1 MSDKSFFADV
11 ILPIPIPQLFTYHIP
26 QDLIDK
32 IKPGKRVVVQFGNR
46 KIYSALV
53 KNIHNNKP
61 TSYKTKDI
69 VSVLDNEAIINDT
82 QFKFWQWISEYY
94 MCSLGE
100 VYKAA
105 LPSGLKLES
114 ETKIL
119 PNINFSDF
127 SNFSDNE
134 ELIFNALANKNVL
147 TIKETNA
154 LTDRK
159 NSLPIIKS
167 LLDKKAIF
175 VEEKLKDTYKPKI
188 EKYVSIN
195 PEITN
200 EELNNVFDKLSKAQK
215 QLELLMAYIKLSN
228 FFQKD
233 ALAEVKK
240 TDLLKISN
248 AAQQTYSSLIKKNI
262 FSEHEKEISRIIKGE
277 NGTSEKNTLNTHQQK
292 ALKEIKEN
300 FKTKDVVLLQGVTS
314 SGKTE
319 IYIHLINETITAGRQ
334 VLYLLPEIALTTQII
349 NRLKKV
355 FGEKI
360 GVYHSKFNDYER
372 VEIWNNI
379 VNKDSEKKYDVILGV
394 RSSVFLPFSNLGLII
409 IDEEHEN
416 TYKQFDPAPRY
427 NARDAAIVLAKLH
440 GAKTLLGTATP
451 SIETFYNTKNN
462 KFALVELKHR
472 YKDIEMPEIIVAD
485 IHRATLK
492 KQMNSMFT
500 PTLLENIQLALDN
513 KEQIILFQNR
523 RGFSPYLQCE
533 TCGWIPHCKN
543 CDVSLTYHKHSN
555 NLVCHYCGYTTKITN
570 TCEACG
576 SSTMQTKGF
585 GTEKIEDEMSIFFPD
600 AKIARMD
607 LDTTRSKNAYQK
619 IIQNFE
625 NHNIDILIGTQ
636 MISKGLDFDN
646 VSVVGILN
654 ADNML
659 YYPDFRA
666 FERSYQLM
674 SQVSGRAGR
683 KNKRG
688 RVIIQTTNPKHKIIN
703 NVIDSDYEGM
713 FKSELIDRKQFRY
726 PPYTRIIKITLKHKN
741 IDTLN
746 KASQKFATELKR
758 IFRNRIIGPQSP
770 IINKIQLF
778 YLKTILIKIEKTKSI
793 SQTKQIISKSAD
805 QINTLDNYNSL
816 HIVIDV
822 DPYN

>member
-1 MSDKSFFADV
+1 
-11 ILPIPIPQLFTYHIP
+11 
-26 QDLIDK
+26 
-32 IKPGKRVVVQFGNR
+32 
-46 KIYSALV
+46 
-53 KNIHNNKP
+53 
-61 TSYKTKDI
+61 
-69 VSVLDNEAIINDT
+69 
-82 QFKFWQWISEYY
+82 

-127 SNFSDNE
+127 SNFSENE
-134 ELIFNALANKNVL
+134 ELIFNALESKNVL
-147 TIKETNA
+147 TIKETNL
-154 LTDRK
+154 LTERK

-188 EKYVSIN
+188 EKYVSLKS
-195 PEITN
+195 EITN
-200 EELNNVFDKLSKAQK
+200 EELNNIFDKLSKAQK

-228 FFQKD
+228 FFQPN
-233 ALAEVKK
+233 ATTEIKK
-240 TDLLKISN
+240 SDLLKIPN
-248 AAQQTYSSLIKKNI
+248 ASQQAYTSLIKKNI
-262 FSEHEKEISRIIKGE
+262 FTEHKKEISRILNTNKVI
-277 NGTSEKNTLNTHQQK
+277 SEKNILNTYQQK

-300 FKTKDVVLLQGVTS
+300 FETKDVVLLHGVTS

-319 IYIHLINETITAGRQ
+319 IYIHLINETIKAGKQ
-334 VLYLLPEIALTTQII
+334 ILYLLPEIALTTQII
-349 NRLKKV
+349 SRLKNV

-360 GVYHSKFNDYER
+360 GVYHSKFNDFER

-379 VNKDSEKKYDVILGV
+379 LDKNNENKYDIVLGV
-394 RSSVFLPFSNLGLII
+394 RSSIFLPFSNLGLII
-409 IDEEHEN
+409 VDEEHEN

-440 GAKTLLGTATP
+440 NAKTLLGTATP
-451 SIETFYNTKNN
+451 SIETFYNTKND

-472 YKDIEMPEIIVAD
+472 YKNIEMPEIIVAD

-492 KQMNSMFT
+492 KQMKSIFT
-500 PTLLENIQLALDN
+500 PTLLENIQLALDKN
-513 KEQIILFQNR
+513 KQIILFQNR
-523 RGFSPYLQCE
+523 RGFSPYLQCA
-533 TCGWIPHCKN
+533 TCGWIPRCKN

-555 NLVCHYCGYTTKITN
+555 SLVCHYCGYTTKVN
-570 TCEACG
+570 QTCEACG

-585 GTEKIEDEMSIFFPD
+585 GTEKIEEEISIFFPD
-600 AKIARMD
+600 AKVARMD
-607 LDTTRSKNAYQK
+607 LDSTRSKNAYQK

-636 MISKGLDFDN
+636 MISKGLDFDD
-646 VSVVGILN
+646 VEVVGILN
-654 ADNML
+654 ADSML

-666 FERSYQLM
+666 YERSYQLM

-688 RVIIQTTNPKHKIIN
+688 KVIIQTTKPDHKIIK
-703 NVIDSDYEGM
+703 NVIDNDYIGM
-713 FKSELIDRKQFRY
+713 FNSELIDRKQFRY
-726 PPYTRIIKITLKHKN
+726 PPFTRIIKITLKHKN
-741 IDTLN
+741 IETLN
-746 KASQKFATELKR
+746 RASQKFADELKQT
-758 IFRNRIIGPQSP
+758 FGNRIVGPQSP

-793 SQTKQIISKSAD
+793 AKTKQIISKSAIK
-805 QINTLDNYNSL
+805 INTIDNYKNL
-816 HIVIDV
+816 HIIIDV

>member
-11 ILPIPIPQLFTYHIP
+11 ILPIPIPKLFTYHIP
-26 QDLIDK
+26 QNLTDE
-32 IKPGKRVVVQFGNR
+32 IKPGKRIVVQFGQK

-53 KNIHNNKP
+53 KNIHSNKP
-61 TSYKTKDI
+61 SLYKTKDI
-69 VSVLDNEAIINDT
+69 ISVLDNEPIINNI
-82 QFKFWQWISEYY
+82 QFLFWQWISEYY

-127 SNFSDNE
+127 SNFSENE
-134 ELIFNALANKNVL
+134 ELIFNALESKNVL
-147 TIKETNA
+147 TIKETNL
-154 LTDRK
+154 LTERK

-188 EKYVSIN
+188 EKYVSLKS
-195 PEITN
+195 EITN
-200 EELNNVFDKLSKAQK
+200 EELNNIFDKLSKAQK

-228 FFQKD
+228 FFQPN
-233 ALAEVKK
+233 ATTEIKK
-240 TDLLKISN
+240 SDLLKIPN
-248 AAQQTYSSLIKKNI
+248 ASQQAYTSLIKKNI
-262 FSEHEKEISRIIKGE
+262 FTEHKKEISRILNTNKVI
-277 NGTSEKNTLNTHQQK
+277 SEKNILNTYQQK

-300 FKTKDVVLLQGVTS
+300 FETKDVVLLHGVTS

-319 IYIHLINETITAGRQ
+319 IYIHLINETIKAGKQ
-334 VLYLLPEIALTTQII
+334 ILYLLPEIALTTQII
-349 NRLKKV
+349 SRLKNV

-360 GVYHSKFNDYER
+360 GVYHSKFNDFER

-379 VNKDSEKKYDVILGV
+379 LDKNNENKYDIVLGV
-394 RSSVFLPFSNLGLII
+394 RSSIFLPFSNLGLII
-409 IDEEHEN
+409 VDEEHEN

-440 GAKTLLGTATP
+440 NAKTLLGTATP
-451 SIETFYNTKNN
+451 SIETFYNTKND

-472 YKDIEMPEIIVAD
+472 YKNIEMPEIIVAD

-492 KQMNSMFT
+492 KQMKSIFT
-500 PTLLENIQLALDN
+500 PTLLENIQLALDKN
-513 KEQIILFQNR
+513 KQIILFQNR
-523 RGFSPYLQCE
+523 RGFSPYLQCA
-533 TCGWIPHCKN
+533 TCGWIPRCKN

-555 NLVCHYCGYTTKITN
+555 SLVCHYCGYTTKVN
-570 TCEACG
+570 QTCEACG

-585 GTEKIEDEMSIFFPD
+585 GTEKIEEEISIFFPD
-600 AKIARMD
+600 AKVARMD
-607 LDTTRSKNAYQK
+607 LDSTRSKNAYQK

-636 MISKGLDFDN
+636 MISKGLDFDD
-646 VSVVGILN
+646 VEVVGILN
-654 ADNML
+654 ADSML

-666 FERSYQLM
+666 YERSYQLM

-688 RVIIQTTNPKHKIIN
+688 KVIIQTTKPDHKIIK
-703 NVIDSDYEGM
+703 NVIDNDYIGM
-713 FKSELIDRKQFRY
+713 FNSELIDRKQFRY
-726 PPYTRIIKITLKHKN
+726 PPFTRIIKITLKHKN
-741 IDTLN
+741 IETLN
-746 KASQKFATELKR
+746 RASQKFADELKQT
-758 IFRNRIIGPQSP
+758 FGNRIVGPQSP

-793 SQTKQIISKSAD
+793 AKTKQIISKSAIK
-805 QINTLDNYNSL
+805 INTIDNYKNL
-816 HIVIDV
+816 HIIIDV